1 MLSGATDGGAMH
13 GLLHDIRFA
22 VRLLRRERGFTTV
35 AVLTLALGIG
45 ANTAVFSVVH
55 AVLLRPLPFPEADRL
70 VQVMESRQHLGW
82 ARTSFTHANFWDV
95 ADESSSF
102 AEIGAFRDASL
113 TLTGTDRP
121 RRLAG
126 RRVSPG
132 FFRALGV
139 TPVLGRVFE
148 NGEEREEG
156 DHRVA
161 VLSSALWR
169 STFGGDPGIVG
180 RTLQLDG
187 EGYRVVGVAPPADP
201 LLSDADIF
209 VPLIRTADPDRV
221 SMELGVVGRL
231 APGVTAAEAD
241 AELELLAARLQQ
253 RHPEECSGVGLLT
266 VPLRDWIAGDRL
278 RQALWVL
285 LGATGFLLLI
295 ACVNLANMSL
305 AKAVGRTREV
315 ALRSS
320 LGAGRSRIV
329 RQLLTESMVLCGVG
343 ALAGVALASGMITVF
358 RSLAPTSIPRLD
370 LVSLNPWVLAFTS
383 GLAVITAVLSG
394 LVPAMMLRRVELAT
408 ALRAGDRTSIG
419 SRRSSVLRSTLV
431 GAEIAISLVLLVG
444 AGLLARSFVELLG
457 VDRGMETEN
466 RLVASVNLPSS
477 YDAARTRAFFEQFLA
492 RTNAIP
498 AVRSAAAVNFR
509 PLMGASVG
517 MGIAT
522 PENPGTPGETVP
534 WATWRMVTPGYFA
547 TLGLELRKGRDFDR
561 DVIGDPWRVVISES
575 VASLLWPGKDAV
587 GRTVLLWRGQGDLQA
602 EVIGVVQDMRERG
615 LAEGPTLAVY
625 MPYFGAAGWPPEIIV
640 QAAGNPLGMVP
651 AIRSILAQ
659 IDPDLPLD
667 DVATLDQ
674 VVSSSVTDRRLN
686 MAIMGLFAGI
696 ALLLALAGVYGVQAY
711 SVARRAPEIGLR
723 VALGA
728 EPKTIV
734 AMMLREG
741 MTAGV
746 LGTGVGIVLAFWVSR
761 VLSGLLFGVTP
772 TDPGTYAG
780 AVALLLG
787 ATLLSSYLPSRRAL
801 SVDPTESLRAG

>member
-1 MLSGATDGGAMH
+1 MH

-102 AEIGAFRDASL
+102 AEIGAFRGASL

-169 STFGGDPGIVG
+169 STFGSDPGIVG
-180 RTLQLDG
+180 RTIQLDG
-187 EGYRVVGVAPPADP
+187 EGYRVVGVAPPAEP
-201 LLSDADIF
+201 FLSDADIF
-209 VPLIRTADPDRV
+209 VPLIRTADEDRT

-231 APGVTAAEAD
+231 APGVTAAAAD
-241 AELELLAARLQQ
+241 AELALLATRLQQ
-253 RHPEECSGVGLLT
+253 RHPEECAGVGLLT
-266 VPLRDWIAGDRL
+266 VPLRNWIAGDRL

-285 LGATGFLLLI
+285 LGATGFLLAI

-329 RQLLTESMVLCGVG
+329 RQLLTESVVLCAVG
-343 ALAGVALASGMITVF
+343 ALAGVVLASGMITAF
-358 RSLAPTSIPRLD
+358 RSLAPSWIPRLD
-370 LVSLNPWVLAFTS
+370 LVSLNPWVLAFTC
-383 GLAVITAVLSG
+383 GLALITAVLSG
-394 LVPAMMLRRVELAT
+394 LTPAMLLRRVELAA

-444 AGLLARSFVELLG
+444 ADLLARSFFALFE

-477 YDAARTRAFFEQFLA
+477 YDAARTRAFFEQFLE

-498 AVRSAAAVNFR
+498 GVRSAAAVNFR
-509 PLMGASVG
+509 PLMGASAG

-561 DVIGDPWRVVISES
+561 DVIADPWRVVISES
-575 VASLLWPGKDAV
+575 LANLLWPGRDATKEAV

-615 LAEGPTLAVY
+615 LDEAPTLAVY
-625 MPYFGAAGWPPEIIV
+625 MPYFGATGWPPEIV
-640 QAAGNPLGMVP
+640 VHAAGDPLHVVP

-674 VVSSSVTDRRLN
+674 VVTSSVTDRRVN

-696 ALLLALAGVYGVQAY
+696 ALLLALAGVHGVQAY

-741 MTAGV
+741 ITAGV
-746 LGTGVGIVLAFWVSR
+746 LGTGVGIVVAFWVSR

-787 ATLLSSYLPSRRAL
+787 ATLLSSYLPARRAL
-801 SVDPTESLRAG
+801 SVDPTETLRA